1 MAHIISITNQKGGVG
16 KSTTSIN
23 LSACLAV
30 AEKRTLLIDLDPQGN
45 SSVGVGLEKSVAQEN
60 SIYRVLTG
68 ERELK
73 DCIVKTELQSFDIV
87 PSEKD
92 LAGAEIELVTEIARE
107 SRLKTALETIKEEYD
122 YIIID
127 CAPSLG
133 LLTLNALNASTS
145 YIVPMQTEYFSM
157 EGLSQLLRT
166 VKLVKNSIN
175 PRIEMDGVLLTMFDR
190 RNNLHKQV
198 AEEIIEHFGD
208 QVFKTIIPRNIKLS
222 ECPSFGKP
230 VILYDI
236 ESTGSKAYFS
246 LAKEVIERHRVTDKD
261 ANIQAGPIGPMFK
274 SGPIGPTSEM
284 TDGGMQ

>member
-1 MAHIISITNQKGGVG
+1 MTKIIAITNQKGGVG

-23 LSACLAV
+23 LAACLAV
-30 AEKRTLLIDLDPQGN
+30 AEKKTLLVDLDPQGN
-45 SSVGVGLEKSVAQEN
+45 SSVGVGIDKAVAREKN
-60 SIYRVLTG
+60 IYRVLTG
-68 ERELK
+68 ER
-73 DCIVKTELQSFDIV
+73 DISNCIEKTELPCFDVV

-107 SRLKTALETIKEEYD
+107 SRLKQALESIKDQYD

-133 LLTLNALNASTS
+133 LLTLNALNAATS

-175 PRIEMDGVLLTMFDR
+175 PVIEMDGVLLTMFDR

-246 LAKEVIERHRVTDKD
+246 LAKELIEKHRVVKS
-261 ANIQAGPIGPMFK
+261 APIEPQAGMAFRK
-274 SGPIGPTSEM
+274 NGPIGPTSEM
-284 TDGGMQ
+284 SGRA